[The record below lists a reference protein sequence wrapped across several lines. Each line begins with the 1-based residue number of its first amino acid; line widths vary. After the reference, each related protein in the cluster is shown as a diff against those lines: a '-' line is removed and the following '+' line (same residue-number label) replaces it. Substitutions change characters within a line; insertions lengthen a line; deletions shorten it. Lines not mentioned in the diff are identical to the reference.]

1 MTVKCILIDDEP
13 LAIDLLESY
22 VNTTPFLELV
32 AKCNSA
38 LQAMEILENEEVDLI
53 FSDIQMPDLSGME
66 FSKIIFD
73 RQVKII
79 FTTAF
84 EEYALEGYKVNAI
97 DYLMKPISYPEFLS
111 AANKAKQQILNVS
124 RQAETADNEDYI
136 FVKSDY
142 KLIRIDLKDLIYIE
156 GLKDYVK
163 YYTVNSDKPILS
175 LKSMKSLEKELP
187 GQSFMRVH
195 RSFIVNLKKITLVER
210 NHILFGEKRIPVSE
224 KHKEK
229 FQQFLAVDFPK

>member
-1 MTVKCILIDDEP
+1 MTIKCILIDDEP
-13 LAIDLLESY
+13 LALDLLESY
-22 VNTTPFLELV
+22 VKKTAFLELV

-38 LQAMEILENEEVDLI
+38 IQAMEVLENEDVDLI
-53 FSDIQMPDLSGME
+53 FSDIQMPELSGME

-73 RQVKII
+73 KKAKII

-111 AANKAKQQILNVS
+111 AANRAKQQILN
-124 RQAETADNEDYI
+124 QHKPAEPADYQDYI

-142 KLIRIDLKDLIYIE
+142 RLIKIDLKDLIYIE

-163 YYTVNSDKPILS
+163 YYTINSEKPILS
-175 LKSMKSLEKELP
+175 LKSMKSLEQELS
-187 GQSFMRVH
+187 GKSFMRVH
-195 RSFIVNLKKITLVER
+195 RSFIVNLKKVTVVER
-210 NHILFGEKRIPVSE
+210 NQIVFGTKRIPVSE
-224 KHKEK
+224 KHKGK
-229 FQQFLAVDFPK
+229 FQQFLAIDFPK